1 VPYKLVI
8 FDFDGTL
15 ADSFPWFV
23 GVVNAVA
30 DRYGFKRIDESEIE
44 TLRGYGARQ
53 LIGHL
58 GLPSWKLPLV
68 ARHMRALA
76 GEHADRIRLFEGAA
90 RMLRRLADNGLV
102 LAIVTSN
109 SQENV
114 RRVLGPEN
122 AALIDHYA
130 CGASM
135 FGKAAK
141 LRKVLKASAVAREQA
156 LCIGDEIRD
165 HEAARRENLAGA
177 TRSWRRFERIR
188 PRWCSRAWTRWPT
201 GLPRSKLPGPCRIHD
216 RPLARRALRPWRF
229 RPADVQPYRP
239 RRPEAP

>member
-1 VPYKLVI
+1 MPYGLAI

-30 DRYGFKRIDESEIE
+30 DRHKFKRIDESEIE
-44 TLRGYGARQ
+44 TLRGYGARE

-58 GLPSWKLPLV
+58 GLPSWRLPLV

-76 GEHADRIRLFEGAA
+76 AEHADRIELFEGVDD
-90 RMLRRLADNGLV
+90 MLRRLSDDGLV

-109 SQENV
+109 SEENV
-114 RRVLGPEN
+114 RRVLGPAN

-141 LRKVLKASAVAREQA
+141 LRRVLKASAVRRDEAI
-156 LCIGDEIRD
+156 CIGDEIRD
-165 HEAARRENLAGA
+165 LEAARRESLAFAAVGWGYTTLEA
-177 TRSWRRFERIR
+177 LQAHSPTMVFRSMGEIAERLA
-188 PRWCSRAWTRWPT
+188 PQGQSAA
-201 GLPRSKLPGPCRIHD
+201 GPVA
-216 RPLARRALRPWRF
+216 AR
-229 RPADVQPYRP
+229 
-239 RRPEAP
+239 